1 MRHFCSHRT
10 LRLAFATLALSC
22 CSLASAQSPQ
32 QTCAPDIQA
41 YCSGVQQGE
50 GRVAKCLRAN
60 EAKLSPA
67 CREGMTKAASLMKE
81 VVQACEDD
89 VHQFCAGAAPGT
101 TKDCLKANFRQLSRG
116 CKRELFEAKR
126 EGM

>member
-1 MRHFCSHRT
+1 M
-10 LRLAFATLALSC
+10 LEIGLAAFALAV
-22 CSLASAQSPQ
+22 ATAAYGQNPQ
-32 QTCAPDIQA
+32 QVCAPDIQA
-41 YCSGVQQGE
+41 YCAGVQQGE
-50 GRVAKCLRAN
+50 GRIARCLRAN

-67 CREGMTKAASLMKE
+67 CRAGMAKTGALLKE
-81 VVQACEDD
+81 VVMACEDD

-101 TKDCLKANFRQLSRG
+101 TKECLKANFRQLSRG